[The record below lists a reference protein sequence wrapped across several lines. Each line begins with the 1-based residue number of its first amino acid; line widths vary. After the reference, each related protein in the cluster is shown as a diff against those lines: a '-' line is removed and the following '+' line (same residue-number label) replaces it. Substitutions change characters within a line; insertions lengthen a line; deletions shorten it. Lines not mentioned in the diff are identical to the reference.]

1 MKDTAIA
8 FGSNSKDAFTI
19 LNAVAKSFF
28 SWYSIFSSVDISSIV
43 ESEALDRRQRT
54 YINCVFLLTTNL
66 DVMRLLSICEELE
79 SAFGR
84 REKGSGRSRTLDLD
98 IIFYDELHIASPRL
112 TLPHSEAHK
121 REFVVY
127 PLWSIH
133 RDLLLNT
140 YSVSRL
146 LYSCE
151 LYGKI
156 LSFVT
161 V

>member
-98 IIFYDELHIASPRL
+98 IIFFD
-112 TLPHSEAHK
+112 
-121 REFVVY
+121 
-127 PLWSIH
+127 
-133 RDLLLNT
+133 
-140 YSVSRL
+140 
-146 LYSCE
+146 
-151 LYGKI
+151 
-156 LSFVT
+156 
-161 V
+161 